1 MIRSL
6 VACAWDVESHVVKL
20 SDGNDLPYEPKTRPN
35 ADEEVVYMGQTK
47 SDVCVPPPP
56 VFQRRTMHCL
66 EDDQRLVSRSN
77 RWGAVRATQVCKF

>member
-56 VFQRRTMHCL
+56 QCFNAAQCTAWKMISDWFLGVIDGEQ
-66 EDDQRLVSRSN
+66 
-77 RWGAVRATQVCKF
+77 